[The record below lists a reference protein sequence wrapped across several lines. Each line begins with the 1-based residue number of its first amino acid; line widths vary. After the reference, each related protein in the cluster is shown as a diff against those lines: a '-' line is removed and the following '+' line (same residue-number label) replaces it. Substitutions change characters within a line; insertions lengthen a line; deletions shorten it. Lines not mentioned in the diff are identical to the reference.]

1 MIKNEQDFKIIQNYR
16 TLKDI
21 NLFEVPNF
29 SMETQINDFE
39 KDKWFQKIYSNGMN
53 LSNTYGSE
61 SEWKNI
67 GIHYI

>member
-1 MIKNEQDFKIIQNYR
+1 MLKDMIKNEQDFKMIQNYR

-53 LSNTYGSE
+53 LSNTYGPE
-61 SEWKNI
+61 S
-67 GIHYI
+67 

>member
-1 MIKNEQDFKIIQNYR
+1 MIKNEQDFKMIQNYR
-16 TLKDI
+16 TLKEI

-29 SMETQINDFE
+29 NMETQINDFE

-53 LSNTYGSE
+53 LSNTYGPE

-67 GIHYI
+67 GINYI

>member
-1 MIKNEQDFKIIQNYR
+1 MIKNEQDFKMIQNYR

-53 LSNTYGSE
+53 LSNTYGPE
-61 SEWKNI
+61 S
-67 GIHYI
+67 

>member
-1 MIKNEQDFKIIQNYR
+1 MIKNEQDFKMIQNYR

-29 SMETQINDFE
+29 NMETQINDFE

-53 LSNTYGSE
+53 LSNTYGPE